1 MNLSIQEELQPF
13 AEELQR
19 YITPGFLEELAR
31 EMKFVKR
38 KRKFSGSD
46 LATICIWISQRVAND
61 PLVRLCSRLHAVTGT
76 VLSPEGLNKR
86 FNEKS
91 VLFLKHIFSLLG
103 YTIVF
108 NSLTRLGRSM
118 NDVLEEFRYFE
129 QQRINLQF
137 IKEPFI
143 NVNYNGESTN
153 DVIQQAVQKATL
165 TILSAFAEKERNDI
179 KQRQAEG
186 IALAK
191 KQGKHLG
198 RPPVQ
203 ITDKFM
209 EAYQEWQSGKITA
222 VGAMRKY
229 DIKRSS
235 FYKLVKEYEAQGKTK
250 YTAEIE

>member
-1 MNLSIQEELQPF
+1 MVEVKILQNKKF
-13 AEELQR
+13 GYVRVSSKDQNKERQIENMKYLGIEDRDIFIDKKSGKNMKRENYQMLKR
-19 YITPGFLEELAR
+19 LAR
-31 EMKFVKR
+31 
-38 KRKFSGSD
+38 
-46 LATICIWISQRVAND
+46 
-61 PLVRLCSRLHAVTGT
+61 TGD
-76 VLSPEGLNKR
+76 
-86 FNEKS
+86 
-91 VLFLKHIFSLLG
+91 
-103 YTIVF
+103 TIVF
-108 NSLTRLGRSM
+108 DSLTRLGRSM

-143 NVNYNGESTN
+143 NVNYNGETAN

-191 KQGKHLG
+191 KKGKHLG

-203 ITDKFM
+203 ITDQFIQ
-209 EAYQEWQSGKITA
+209 AYRDWQSGKITA

-235 FYKLVKEYEAQGKTK
+235 FYKLVKEYEVQEETK
-250 YTAEIE
+250 HTVENK

>member
-1 MNLSIQEELQPF
+1 MQYKKFGYVRVSSKDQNEERQIENMKHLGIEDRDIFIDKQSGKNIKR
-13 AEELQR
+13 ENYQMLKR
-19 YITPGFLEELAR
+19 LAR
-31 EMKFVKR
+31 
-38 KRKFSGSD
+38 
-46 LATICIWISQRVAND
+46 
-61 PLVRLCSRLHAVTGT
+61 TGD
-76 VLSPEGLNKR
+76 
-86 FNEKS
+86 
-91 VLFLKHIFSLLG
+91 
-103 YTIVF
+103 TIVF
-108 NSLTRLGRSM
+108 DSLTRLGRSM

-129 QQRINLQF
+129 TQRINLQF
-137 IKEPFI
+137 TKEPFI

-203 ITDKFM
+203 ITKQFI
-209 EAYQEWQSGKITA
+209 EAYEAWQSGKITA

-235 FYKLVKEYEAQGKTK
+235 FYKLVKEYEAHEKTK
-250 YTAEIE
+250 HMAKNE

>member
-1 MNLSIQEELQPF
+1 MVEVKILQNKKFGYVRVSSKDQNEERQIENMKYLGIEDRDIFIDKQSGKNMKR
-13 AEELQR
+13 ENYQMLKR
-19 YITPGFLEELAR
+19 LAR
-31 EMKFVKR
+31 
-38 KRKFSGSD
+38 
-46 LATICIWISQRVAND
+46 
-61 PLVRLCSRLHAVTGT
+61 TGD
-76 VLSPEGLNKR
+76 
-86 FNEKS
+86 
-91 VLFLKHIFSLLG
+91 
-103 YTIVF
+103 TIVF
-108 NSLTRLGRSM
+108 DSLTRLGRSM

-143 NVNYNGESTN
+143 NVNYNGETAN
-153 DVIQQAVQKATL
+153 DVIQQAIQKATL

-191 KQGKHLG
+191 KKGKHLG

-203 ITDKFM
+203 ITDQFIQ
-209 EAYQEWQSGKITA
+209 AYRDWQSGKITA

-235 FYKLVKEYEAQGKTK
+235 FYKLVKEYEVQEETK
-250 YTAEIE
+250 HTVENK

>member
-1 MNLSIQEELQPF
+1 MFEVKILQDKKFGYVRVSSKDQNEERQIENMKSLGI
-13 AEELQR
+13 EERDIFVDKQSGKNMKRENYQMLKR
-19 YITPGFLEELAR
+19 LAR
-31 EMKFVKR
+31 I
-38 KRKFSGSD
+38 GD
-46 LATICIWISQRVAND
+46 
-61 PLVRLCSRLHAVTGT
+61 
-76 VLSPEGLNKR
+76 
-86 FNEKS
+86 
-91 VLFLKHIFSLLG
+91 
-103 YTIVF
+103 TIVF
-108 NSLTRLGRSM
+108 DSLTRLGRSM

-129 QQRINLQF
+129 TQRINLQF

-143 NVNYNGESTN
+143 NVNYSGENTN

-191 KQGKHLG
+191 KRGKHLG

-203 ITDKFM
+203 ITEKFI
-209 EAYQEWQSGKITA
+209 EAYQAWQSGKITA

-235 FYKLVKEYEAQGKTK
+235 FYKLVKEYETQEKRDIRIK
-250 YTAEIE
+250 MNDM

>member
-1 MNLSIQEELQPF
+1 MQYKKFGYVRVSSKDQNEERQVENMKHLGIEDRDIFIDKQSGKNMKR
-13 AEELQR
+13 ENYQMLKR
-19 YITPGFLEELAR
+19 LAR
-31 EMKFVKR
+31 
-38 KRKFSGSD
+38 
-46 LATICIWISQRVAND
+46 
-61 PLVRLCSRLHAVTGT
+61 TGD
-76 VLSPEGLNKR
+76 
-86 FNEKS
+86 
-91 VLFLKHIFSLLG
+91 
-103 YTIVF
+103 TIVF
-108 NSLTRLGRSM
+108 DSLTRLGRSM

-129 QQRINLQF
+129 TQRINLQF

-191 KQGKHLG
+191 KRGKHLG

-203 ITDKFM
+203 ITEQFI
-209 EAYQEWQSGKITA
+209 EAYEAWQSGKITA
-222 VGAMRKY
+222 VGAMKKY

-235 FYKLVKEYEAQGKTK
+235 FYKLVKEYEAHEKTK
-250 YTAEIE
+250 HMAKKK

>member
-1 MNLSIQEELQPF
+1 MVEVNRLQYKTFGYVRVSSKDQNEERQIENMKYLGIEDRDIFIDKQS
-13 AEELQR
+13 EKNMKRENYQMLKR
-19 YITPGFLEELAR
+19 LAR
-31 EMKFVKR
+31 T
-38 KRKFSGSD
+38 D
-46 LATICIWISQRVAND
+46 D
-61 PLVRLCSRLHAVTGT
+61 
-76 VLSPEGLNKR
+76 
-86 FNEKS
+86 
-91 VLFLKHIFSLLG
+91 
-103 YTIVF
+103 TIVF
-108 NSLTRLGRSM
+108 DSLTRLGRSM

-143 NVNYNGESTN
+143 NVNYNGETTN

-165 TILSAFAEKERNDI
+165 TILSAFAEKERQDI

-191 KQGKHLG
+191 KKGKHLG

-203 ITDKFM
+203 ITDRFI
-209 EAYQEWQSGKITA
+209 EAYREWQSGKITA

-235 FYKLVKEYEAQGKTK
+235 FYKLVKEYEAQEKTK
-250 YTAEIE
+250 HTAETE